1 MCSSG
6 AVVSVWLYRLCLS
19 EAQMLGAQCSVPLKP
34 CVAFLESP
42 YHSKPR
48 KVASWRSL
56 RTAASMPL
64 GGRMSL
70 TPQKLCLGSSKQ
82 GTHAPLGNRP
92 LLKKKKRNRA
102 ILLTSS
108 AWSQVLTTQSLECAL
123 SE

>member
-64 GGRMSL
+64 GGRMYL

-82 GTHAPLGNRP
+82 GMHAPLGNRP
-92 LLKKKKRNRA
+92 LLKKKEKK
-102 ILLTSS
+102 
-108 AWSQVLTTQSLECAL
+108 
-123 SE
+123 